1 MSELSKE
8 GAGSLL
14 VSAVGAWLGLG
25 AGLALMVLSLLAV
38 TGLVVGKDNL
48 GGPRSLLDRSLG
60 PDVGAVVSKSAELS
74 DDGRTLSLRVWNA
87 EGKEE
92 TVVYSVWEDQLT
104 RSSSDGGPRLVARY
118 QEFRFALEGT
128 ALSASWRD
136 GAGRKKQNWALE
148 RW

>member
-8 GAGSLL
+8 GAGSVL

-38 TGLVVGKDNL
+38 TGLVVGKDSVSS
-48 GGPRSLLDRSLG
+48 PRSLLDRSLG
-60 PDVGAVVSKSAELS
+60 PDVGAGVPKSAELS
-74 DDGRTLSLRVWNA
+74 EDGRTLSLKVWNA

-92 TVVYSVWEDQLT
+92 SVVYSVWEDQLSRT
-104 RSSSDGGPRLVARY
+104 TSDGQPRLVARY
-118 QEFRFALEGT
+118 QEFRFLLEGS
-128 ALSASWRD
+128 ALSATWRD
-136 GAGRKKQNWALE
+136 EGGRKKQNWALD

>member
-8 GAGSLL
+8 GAGSVL

-38 TGLVVGKDNL
+38 TGLVGGKDSMSS
-48 GGPRSLLDRSLG
+48 PRSQLDRSLG
-60 PDVGAVVSKSAELS
+60 PDVGAVVPKSAELS
-74 DDGRTLSLRVWNA
+74 EDGRTLSLKVWNA

-92 TVVYSVWEDQLT
+92 SVVYSVWEDQLT
-104 RSSSDGGPRLVARY
+104 RTTSDGRPRLVARY
-118 QEFRFALEGT
+118 QEFRFLLEGS
-128 ALSASWRD
+128 ALSATWRD
-136 GAGRKKQNWALE
+136 EVGRKKQIWALD